1 MVVQYDESVP
11 INFNLV
17 KEYFTDALASEGLLT
32 LEQAEMIKR
41 SYAITLVRRNWF
53 GRLIDSLIWS
63 KESKDEYKVVVVK
76 VVVPQRNAAP
86 QQAPQQ
92 TSQQ

>member
-32 LEQAEMIKR
+32 QEQAEMIKR

-76 VVVPQRNAAP
+76 VVVPQRNVVTQQTP
-86 QQAPQQ
+86 QQ
-92 TSQQ
+92 

>member
-1 MVVQYDESVP
+1 MIVQYDESVP

-32 LEQAEMIKR
+32 QEQAEMIKR

-63 KESKDEYKVVVVK
+63 KESKDEYKVVIVK
-76 VVVPQRNAAP
+76 VVVPQK
-86 QQAPQQ
+86 
-92 TSQQ
+92 SV